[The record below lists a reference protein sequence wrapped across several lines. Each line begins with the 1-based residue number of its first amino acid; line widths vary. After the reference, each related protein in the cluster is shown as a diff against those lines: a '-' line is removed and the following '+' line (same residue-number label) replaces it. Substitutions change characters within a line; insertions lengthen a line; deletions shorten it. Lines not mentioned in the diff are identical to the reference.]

1 MFFVRKQMKKDLLL
15 EPMHLGPDM
24 KRQVEQQVTEEVEGK
39 CMGKYG
45 YVIRVIG
52 IDYIAPG
59 LVDNDTGAVNVN
71 ILYSCI
77 MLRPFKN
84 EVVDTTI
91 FNAADD
97 SGFFARVGPLEIYVH
112 KYNMPEDMHFDHQAG
127 DAWVS
132 DDGSIE
138 IKDGSIVRLRIIG
151 VSVDAGQMNAIG
163 SIKDP
168 YLGQLE

>member
-1 MFFVRKQMKKDLLL
+1 MFFVKKQMKKDILL
-15 EPMHLGPDM
+15 EPKHLGPDM
-24 KRQVEQQVTEEVEGK
+24 KRHVEQQVTDEVEGK

-45 YVIRVIG
+45 YVIRVLG
-52 IDYIAPG
+52 IDAMAPG
-59 LVDNDTGAVNVN
+59 LVDNDSGCVNIN

-84 EVVDTTI
+84 EVLDAVV

-97 SGFFARVGPLEIYVH
+97 NGFFARVGPLEIYVH
-112 KYNMPEDMHFDHQAG
+112 KYNMMEDMKFDYHAG

-132 DDGSIE
+132 DDGEIA
-138 IKDGSIVRLRIIG
+138 IKDGSIVRLRVLG
-151 VSVDAGQMNAIG
+151 VQIDVGQMTVMA

-168 YLGQLE
+168 CLGQLE

>member
-1 MFFVRKQMKKDLLL
+1 MKMDILL
-15 EPMHLGPDM
+15 EPSHLGPDM
-24 KRQVEQQVTEEVEGK
+24 KRKVEQQVTDEVEGK

-52 IDYIAPG
+52 IDHIAPG
-59 LVDNDTGAVNVN
+59 LIDNDTGSVSVN

-84 EVVDTTI
+84 EILDAII

-112 KYNMPEDMHFDHQAG
+112 KYNMPEDMRFDHQAG

-132 DDGSIE
+132 EDGDIDIRE
-138 IKDGSIVRLRIIG
+138 GSIVRLRIIG
-151 VSVDAGQMNAIG
+151 VSVDAGQMNAVAT
-163 SIKDP
+163 IKDSH
-168 YLGQLE
+168 LGQLE

>member
-1 MFFVRKQMKKDLLL
+1 MFFVRKQMKKDILL
-15 EPMHLGPDM
+15 EPQHLGPDM

-39 CMGKYG
+39 CMGKHG

-112 KYNMPEDMHFDHQAG
+112 KYNMPEDMHFDHQSG

-132 DDGSIE
+132 DDGNIE

>member
-1 MFFVRKQMKKDLLL
+1 MWFVKKQMRKDILL
-15 EPMHLGPDM
+15 EPMHLGPDLG
-24 KRQVEQQVTEEVEGK
+24 KHVEQQVTEEVEGK

-45 YVIRVIG
+45 FVIRVVG
-52 IDYIAPG
+52 IDEIDPG
-59 LVDNDTGAVNVN
+59 FVDNDTGSVSIN

-84 EVVDTTI
+84 EVLDTTI

-112 KYNMPEDMHFDHQAG
+112 KYNMPEDIHFDHQAG

-132 DDGSIE
+132 DDGTIE

-151 VSVDAGQMNAIG
+151 VSIDAGQMNAIG
-163 SIKDP
+163 TIKDS